1 MTLVL
6 NCFILGCFGSI
17 GAALALLLGLHHP
30 VHLSIATGLGIAL
43 PLVALLFYV
52 AGTNRDTEPH

>member
-17 GAALALLLGLHHP
+17 GAALALLLGLNHP
-30 VHLSIATGLGIAL
+30 VHLWIATGLGIVL
-43 PLVALLFYV
+43 PIVALLFYA
-52 AGTNRDTEPH
+52 AGANKNAEAQ